1 MPWVSWS
8 FFWMLRQVCE
18 ANWKPGLAGH
28 NLLTLET
35 GDWKGRCE
43 VWTSNPRQSLTVG
56 SWPWWTQ
63 YALLR
68 RPNWEPESDTC
79 RNRGQLPQTP
89 PNWELESTHA
99 RMEADYP
106 KHHQTENIYIWLHLF
121 ASKIER
127 VVSFI
132 VTLSFS
138 GKDHQCNVR
147 WKSLLIGNKLKFE
160 CHWHNEMSKIFV
172 NDYNIKTVVTT
183 ANNNIKTK

>member
-8 FFWMLRQVCE
+8 FFWMLSQVCE

-89 PNWELESTHA
+89 PNWELESDTC
-99 RMEADYP
+99 RNRGQLP
-106 KHHQTENIYIWLHLF
+106 QTPPNWKHIHLTSSLCQQDWESSFFHCYIVFQWQRPSMQCALKVFANRQQTQIWMPL
-121 ASKIER
+121 
-127 VVSFI
+127 
-132 VTLSFS
+132 T
-138 GKDHQCNVR
+138 Q
-147 WKSLLIGNKLKFE
+147 W
-160 CHWHNEMSKIFV
+160 NE
-172 NDYNIKTVVTT
+172 
-183 ANNNIKTK
+183 